1 MVSCVAA
8 TTRSF
13 HAAMF
18 RGYTSE
24 RAMKPTLRAPTG
36 PWLAASLALAA
47 TGCGG
52 CGHGTPEPAHD
63 TAVSPSSSGPSPSPS
78 SSGAEAWRSRHP
90 RDDAGNLIPKSTP
103 PPVDS
108 SLLPPKPGREPDWDL
123 DASDAAS
130 DYVRRYALGTKRYG
144 ASLECVDIG
153 HSSRNGDKVTVEV
166 RTSPAC
172 PGAGTVRDVFVVDV
186 AGDRLS
192 VDDPAK
198 RDPLA
203 RWPDGSDPGAPARE
217 VLNTSDMRKWNGALK
232 DAVFGKFQLVVI
244 RVQMY
249 GRGSYPVVTI
259 AGWHGAVNMGA
270 APDDLK
276 SLDEDLCRAN
286 EGAPMGIVA
295 GIDRANILRIRC
307 PGPARWDRL

>member
-1 MVSCVAA
+1 
-8 TTRSF
+8 
-13 HAAMF
+13 
-18 RGYTSE
+18 
-24 RAMKPTLRAPTG
+24 MKRPRHTPTG
-36 PWLAASLALAA
+36 AVLAACLALAA
-47 TGCGG
+47 AGCGG
-52 CGHGTPEPAHD
+52 CGRANPEPAHD
-63 TAVSPSSSGPSPSPS
+63 TDGSSPSTSAAPSPSDS
-78 SSGAEAWRSRHP
+78 AATAAAWRARHP
-90 RDDAGNLIPKSTP
+90 RDDAGNLIPRSSP

-123 DASDAAS
+123 DASDAAR
-130 DYVRRYALGTKRYG
+130 DYVRRYALATKRYG
-144 ASLECVDIG
+144 ASPECADIRP
-153 HSSRNGDKVTVEV
+153 STRTGDRVTVEV
-166 RTSPAC
+166 RTAAAC

-192 VDDPAK
+192 VDDKAT

-203 RWPDGSDPGAPARE
+203 RWPDGSDPEAPPRD

-259 AGWHGAVNMGA
+259 AGWHGAVNMSA
-270 APDDLK
+270 TPDDLR
-276 SLDEDLCRAN
+276 SLDDDLCRAN
-286 EGAPMGIVA
+286 EGAPLGIIA